1 MRVRSQSTEHVE
13 SVHSGKS
20 KIEDDEI
27 GTGAVERFEPLLAA
41 RSGVDGE
48 PLVFEE
54 EAEHRPNLALVLD
67 Q

>member
-1 MRVRSQSTEHVE
+1 VPSNA
-13 SVHSGKS
+13 
-20 KIEDDEI
+20 
-27 GTGAVERFEPLLAA
+27 GAVERFEPLLAA